1 MHTPC
6 PCGSGAGY
14 DDCCGRFLAGRDQAH
29 TAEAL
34 MRSRYTAFVRQNA
47 NYLFATLHPA
57 KRARDELRS
66 LQKSFRGVSWTGLEI
81 LATGQGGAGDTSGTV
96 EFRARFSANGQEG
109 ELHERSAFVQ
119 ENGRWYYLDGEVL
132 NAAAS

>member
-6 PCGSGAGY
+6 PCGSGIGY
-14 DDCCGRFLAGRDQAH
+14 DDCCGRFIAGRDQAH
-29 TAEAL
+29 TAEQV

-47 NYLFATLHPA
+47 NYLFATLHPS

-81 LATGQGGAGDTSGTV
+81 LATELGAAGDTTGTV
-96 EFRARFSANGQEG
+96 GFRAQFSASGQAG
-109 ELHERSAFVQ
+109 ELHERSTFVQ